1 MAAHIHAEN
10 MKLYAQDAAET
21 DKPWERWEC
30 RCELSN
36 NWCAIGRELIWA
48 PEWEYRRKPRTHT
61 VNGFEVPGPMRDAP
75 EVGAKFYLPMPSAP
89 DFQAEDT
96 WTDSTWCDHLLE
108 RGLVHAT
115 KEAAIANAKAM
126 LGIAP

>member
-30 RCELSN
+30 CNVYREGWLELCTPPDWTAAN
-36 NWCAIGRELIWA
+36 
-48 PEWEYRRKPRTHT
+48 YRRKPRTHT
-61 VNGFEVPGPMRDAP
+61 VNGFEVPVPMWDMPNYGTQVFIAYPIDYRFFMA
-75 EVGAKFYLPMPSAP
+75 ACFYGEEIDRMWLK
-89 DFQAEDT
+89 
-96 WTDSTWCDHLLE
+96 

-115 KEAAIANAKAM
+115 KEAAVANARAM
-126 LGIAP
+126 IGLQP